1 MCWRGSGPPRSIVEV
16 TSIEVADATAAV
28 LRDQATRAGLTLD
41 AYLRRLALLDSL
53 AQHTAVIDEQYYIDA
68 ENERLAG

>member
-1 MCWRGSGPPRSIVEV
+1 MSWRGPGPPRNIAGV

-53 AQHTAVIDEQYYIDA
+53 AQHSAVLDEQYYVDA